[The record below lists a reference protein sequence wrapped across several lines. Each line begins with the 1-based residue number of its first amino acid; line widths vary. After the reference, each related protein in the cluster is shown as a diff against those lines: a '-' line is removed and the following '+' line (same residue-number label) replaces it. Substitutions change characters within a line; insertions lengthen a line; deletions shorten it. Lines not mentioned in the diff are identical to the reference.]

1 VTSIAD
7 YRKAVDRLKQKRD
20 WAASSVG
27 KEKTELELIRSRMGS
42 AEEARSIFQAIAQ
55 AIQQR
60 IHRRISEVVTRCLR
74 AVFDDPYDFE
84 IRFDQKRGKT
94 EAVMV
99 FKRDGLDLEDPM
111 AEVGGGVIDV
121 AALALR
127 LSCILLAKPAVRKVL
142 VLDEPFRFVR
152 GEENRARTC
161 EMLKRLSEDLGVQVV
176 LNTDVPEFRLGAVV
190 EL

>member
-1 VTSIAD
+1 MISITD

-27 KEKTELELIRSRMGS
+27 KEKSELKLIRSRLGS

-99 FKRDGLDLEDPM
+99 FKRDGLELEDPM

-161 EMLKRLSEDLGVQVV
+161 EMLKRLSADLGVQVI
-176 LNTDVPEFRLGAVV
+176 LNTDVPEFRLGSVV